1 VGPDTSPDD
10 ILQNCHHP
18 NTKLRAG
25 DKPKYGPFY
34 LIVYGVHPPWTTSI
48 LARTITLNLESAAK
62 WMHQRKPSRSKG
74 SLLMRRQ
81 LLALVALGVM
91 AATDAFAQEVNLSGP
106 YQCVV
111 NRAGA
116 GPATVTQNG
125 WDLNLVNEIGVPSRA
140 WVDWPGHIWA
150 QSSNEGAIYSPDGMT
165 IQFDRGTVWHRILP
179 QPVLHSGG

>member
-1 VGPDTSPDD
+1 
-10 ILQNCHHP
+10 
-18 NTKLRAG
+18 
-25 DKPKYGPFY
+25 
-34 LIVYGVHPPWTTSI
+34 
-48 LARTITLNLESAAK
+48 
-62 WMHQRKPSRSKG
+62 
-74 SLLMRRQ
+74 MRRQ
-81 LLALVALGVM
+81 LLALVALGAT
-91 AATDAFAQEVNLSGP
+91 AATNASAQDVNLSGP

-111 NRAGA
+111 NCAGA

-150 QSSNEGAIYSPDGMT
+150 QSWNEGAIYSPDGMT